1 MFSVLYS
8 CARSWTTGGEFNTVL
23 AHVILSVMLSVVLTP
38 EGCTLAALLDWVW
51 LKLVQLKQEKDQ
63 LC

>member
-1 MFSVLYS
+1 M
-8 CARSWTTGGEFNTVL
+8 FNTVL